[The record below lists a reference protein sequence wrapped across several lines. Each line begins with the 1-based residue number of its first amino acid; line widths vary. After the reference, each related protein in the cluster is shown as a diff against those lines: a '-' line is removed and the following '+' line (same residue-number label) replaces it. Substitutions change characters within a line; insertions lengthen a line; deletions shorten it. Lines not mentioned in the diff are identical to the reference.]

1 MTPTEIAR
9 KLSPAQRY
17 GVTFLASGNVIYVD
31 LIRNTGRSREWP
43 TRATLKRL
51 RALELVKVTTW
62 MGGWDC
68 NITDLGREVAREL
81 EAIKSRNTGD
91 QP

>member
-1 MTPTEIAR
+1 MTPAEIAR
-9 KLSPAQRY
+9 KLTRAQRY
-17 GVTFLASGNVIYVD
+17 GVRFLADGNEISVD

-51 RALELVKVTTW
+51 QALELVKVTTW

-68 NITDLGREVAREL
+68 RISDLGREVAREL
-81 EAIKSRNTGD
+81 EAL
-91 QP
+91 